1 MHEIRATI
9 PQALVPEA
17 VRIAN
22 MAGISEPTTSEVFVH
37 GIAEKRVLFS
47 VETSTPKARAFTKA
61 LMQSQALRGTDFTLT
76 SREVRAIISK
86 ESAESLTRPMS
97 EPVPDIIQDLWQLS
111 HITWSYLGRA
121 LAGAILLAGGI
132 IEDNPI
138 AIVVAALF
146 LPFLSQVVAFGIGLW
161 SRDKKLAGHGLKA
174 VLVSITLGFMG
185 GLIVAL
191 IEGGPIAFHGF
202 KSPLSS
208 FAISAV
214 IGATAGLSNADD
226 TGRRYL
232 VGVAAAVQL
241 AVFPVWFG
249 AATIIGLPTRDIVVE
264 HFFSFLVNFGT
275 IAGTSVL
282 AYALCHNRDATAE
295 PD

>member
-9 PQALVPEA
+9 PESCVPEA
-17 VRIAN
+17 VRLAT
-22 MAGISEPTTSEVFVH
+22 MVGISEPTTSEVYVH
-37 GIAEKRVLFS
+37 GIGEKRVLLS
-47 VETSTPKARAFTKA
+47 VETSTPRARAFTRA
-61 LMQSQALRGTDFTLT
+61 LMHSPALRGTFTLT
-76 SREVRAIISK
+76 SREVRAIVSK

-111 HITWSYLGRA
+111 HITWSYIGRA

-174 VLVSITLGFMG
+174 LLVSITLGFIG
-185 GLIVAL
+185 GFVVAL
-191 IEGGPIAFHGF
+191 VEGGPIAFHGF

-208 FAISAV
+208 FGISAV

-232 VGVAAAVQL
+232 VGVRCGATRR
-241 AVFPVWFG
+241 FPRLVRSCDHPWV
-249 AATIIGLPTRDIVVE
+249 ALPGDRYRTFV
-264 HFFSFLVNFGT
+264 
-275 IAGTSVL
+275 
-282 AYALCHNRDATAE
+282 
-295 PD
+295 